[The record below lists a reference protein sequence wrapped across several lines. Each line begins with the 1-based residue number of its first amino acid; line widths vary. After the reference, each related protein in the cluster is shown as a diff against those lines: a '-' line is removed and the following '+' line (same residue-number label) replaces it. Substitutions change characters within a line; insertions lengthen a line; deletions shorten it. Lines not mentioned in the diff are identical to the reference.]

1 MHYFSKIYQYVGEF
15 AYIWLRTE
23 TDITMD
29 TVDEMF
35 PSFDEKG
42 KELVRSAYAIAEK
55 ALEQQTRGN
64 GKPFIEHPVRV
75 AKIAA
80 DEIGL
85 PAECIAAVFLHEAT
99 RFHPETDITAG
110 GVFGKDVLTM
120 MDGLNKISTIKP
132 KDTRLEA
139 ENYKKL
145 IVSYSK
151 DPRVTVLK
159 LADRLEVMRSLD
171 MFPKLSRERKILETL
186 MLYIPLA
193 HQLGLYNMK
202 SEMEDTYFRY
212 AEPEQYRTITNK
224 LKATEKDRQALMTQF
239 IEPLKHKL
247 SDAGIRYKLKIRT
260 KTAYSIWRK
269 MVKQKVPFE
278 GVFDVFAI
286 RFIIDCDADRETEH
300 ALCWKVFSYVTEEY
314 ESDTRRLRDWISNP
328 KPNGYESLHITVKN
342 SDNVYLEVQIRTKRM
357 DDIAE
362 SGLASHWSYKGIKH
376 EATLDNWLTSV
387 RYALEHPH
395 SGENYYE
402 DDLPEPPSKEIFVFT
417 PTGELRKLP
426 AGATVLDFAFDIHS
440 NLGIRCSGGKVNGK
454 AVPIKEALKT
464 GDVVEIM
471 STRNQKPSQDWLNF
485 VVTSKARTKIKQ
497 KLSEAEF
504 QKAAEGKELLGR
516 RLKNW
521 KMEVDDETLAALM
534 KKLQYKNVNAFYAAI
549 GDGTVDIGNLKDI
562 IQSVTGVKPAE
573 QTSGAPDADA
583 ASQSGPGAEK
593 KTWDGKAVSSDDILV
608 LNAKNVKHLDYKMAK
623 CCNPVYGDDVFGF
636 VSIKDGIKIHRMSCP
651 NAARLMEMYPYR
663 IQKVKWSDTPATS
676 SFQTTLRI
684 IAALE
689 PSVINEIIDIIN
701 TFRAS
706 IRSFNVNENV
716 KNGTYDISVKLS
728 IPSNLELDKVLSQLR
743 ILRNVMKVT
752 RS

>member
-1 MHYFSKIYQYVGEF
+1 
-15 AYIWLRTE
+15 
-23 TDITMD
+23 MD
-29 TVDEMF
+29 TIDELF

-42 KELVRSAYAIAEK
+42 KGLIREAYSIAEK
-55 ALEQQTRGN
+55 ALEGQTRGN
-64 GKPFIEHPVRV
+64 GKPFIGHPVGV
-75 AKIAA
+75 ARIAA

-85 PAECIAAVFLHEAT
+85 PAECVAAVFLHEAT
-99 RFHPETDITAG
+99 RFHPEIDIVSD

-120 MDGLNKISTIKP
+120 VDGLNKISTIKP

-212 AEPEQYRTITNK
+212 AEPEQYRAITNK

-239 IEPLKHKL
+239 IEPLKQKL
-247 SDAGIRYKLKIRT
+247 SDAGIQYKLKIRT

-278 GVFDVFAI
+278 GVYDVFAI
-286 RFIIDCDADRETEH
+286 RFIIDCEADRETEH

-357 DDIAE
+357 DDVAE
-362 SGLASHWSYKGIKH
+362 NGLASHWSYKGIRH
-376 EATLDNWLTSV
+376 EATLDKWLASV

-395 SGENYYE
+395 GRNAMEGRVAEAEAPDRTDTYYE

-417 PTGELRKLP
+417 PSGELRKLP

-440 NLGIRCSGGKVNGK
+440 NLGIKCTGGKINGK
-454 AVPIKEALKT
+454 AVPIKEKLKT

-471 STRNQKPSQDWLNF
+471 SSKNQKPSQDWLGI
-485 VVTSKARTKIKQ
+485 VVTSKARTKIRQ

-504 QKAAEGKELLGR
+504 QKAAEGKELVSR

-521 KMEVDDETLAALM
+521 KMEMDDETLAVLM
-534 KKLQYKNVNAFYAAI
+534 KKLQYKNVNAFYAAVA
-549 GDGTVDIGNLKDI
+549 DGTISIVDLKEMILSASGARDI
-562 IQSVTGVKPAE
+562 EQSEIQDSGMPSSGAQTAPAE
-573 QTSGAPDADA
+573 
-583 ASQSGPGAEK
+583 K
-593 KTWDGKAVSSDDILV
+593 RMWDGRGVSSDDILV
-608 LNAKNVKHLDYKMAK
+608 LNAKNVKNLDYKMAK

-636 VSIKDGIKIHRMSCP
+636 VSIKDGIKIHRISCP

-663 IQKVKWSDTPATS
+663 IQKVRWSSTPSTS

-689 PSVINEIIDIIN
+689 PSVINEVIDVVN
-701 TFRAS
+701 TFKAS
-706 IRSFNVNENV
+706 IRSFNVNENG

-743 ILRNVMKVT
+743 AQRNVLKVS